1 MPLREYQTAA
11 IEAIRAHMREDRKRV
26 LLISPTGSGKTQI
39 AAEMIRS
46 AAARG
51 NSTLFVAHRRELVG
65 QAVERLWRDHK
76 IEAGVIMA
84 GHKRQDR
91 QVMVASI
98 QTLARRDLPPNTKF
112 LICDEAH
119 HAAAESWKTLLARL
133 PGAVLVGL
141 TATPWRLDGRGL
153 SEMFDASVVAATPK
167 QLLDQGYLCQAT
179 GRAYVPPDF
188 SSVAIKQGDYD
199 SAGLTVAYRESK
211 VLGDIVE
218 RWFEHC
224 GPSPERGRGKRTI
237 LFAASIEISQDLV
250 AAFRARGIAADHLDF
265 RTESGER
272 RRIIERVRS
281 GETTIVSNVGILGE
295 GLDVPELECA
305 ILARPTKSLAVFLQQ
320 VGRVLRP
327 VPGKASAW
335 IHDHANCIRTHGFW
349 DDERDYSLT
358 KTREKEPGEAPV
370 RVCPECYACCP
381 GGALQCPQC
390 GYIWPAPEKPE
401 ETSAEHKEITLEDLR
416 LALAARKDRDSLFQ
430 SFMAEAKAA
439 RRRPGWVIFRI
450 KDMLGPDFP
459 FPQALWKANVT
470 GVKGDW
476 RWREE

>member
-11 IEAIRAHMREDRKRV
+11 IEQIRQHMRDGARRV

-65 QAVERLWRDHK
+65 QAVDRLQRDHQ
-76 IEAGVIMA
+76 IEAGIIMA
-84 GHKRQDR
+84 GHKRVDR

-98 QTLARRDLPPNTKF
+98 QTLARRDLPAETKF
-112 LICDEAH
+112 LICDESH
-119 HAAAESWKTLLARL
+119 HAAAESWKTLMARL
-133 PGAVLVGL
+133 PGAYMIGL

-167 QLLDQGYLCQAT
+167 QLLEQGYLCQAT

-188 SSVAIKQGDYD
+188 SNVAIKQGDYD
-199 SAGLTVAYRESK
+199 SAGLTLAYRESK

-224 GPSPERGRGKRTI
+224 EGMRTI
-237 LFAASIEISQDLV
+237 LFAASIEISEDLV
-250 AAFRARGIAADHLDF
+250 TAFRARGVKAEHLDY
-265 RTESGER
+265 RTEAGER
-272 RRIIERVRS
+272 QRIIERVRS
-281 GETTIVSNVGILGE
+281 GETTIISNVGILGE
-295 GLDVPELECA
+295 GVDVPELQCA
-305 ILARPTKSLAVFLQQ
+305 ILARPTKSLAIFLQQ

-327 VPGKASAW
+327 ADGKAQAW
-335 IHDHANCIRTHGFW
+335 IQDHANCIRTHGFW

-358 KTREKEPGEAPV
+358 KTREKTPGEAPV
-370 RVCPECYACCP
+370 RVCPECYCCCP
-381 GGALQCPQC
+381 GGTLQCPQC
-390 GYIWPAPEKPE
+390 GYLWPALRH
-401 ETSAEHKEITLEDLR
+401 AEASDDSHKEITLEELR
-416 LALAARKDRDSLFQ
+416 AIMAAKKDRDSLFM
-430 SFMAEAKAA
+430 SFMVEAKATG
-439 RRRPGWVIFRI
+439 RRPGWCIWRI
-450 KDMLGPDFP
+450 KEALGGEMK
-459 FPQALWKANVT
+459 FPQALWKAHVT

-476 RWREE
+476 AWRQDG